1 MPCLQIRKFIV
12 DVTSPRLFYIFSA
25 LLILASFSVESNKR
39 IQNFLG
45 ASVVKNLPVSV
56 GDNGFNGLSRKMAH
70 AAEQLSPHVHHK
82 CWTCALEPRSRNHYA
97 HVLQLVKP
105 SYHGACA
112 LQQWDAH
119 APQLEKSL
127 CSTEDPAQPKIS

>member
-45 ASVVKNLPVSV
+45 ASVVKNLPVSA

-82 CWTCALEPRSRNHYA
+82 C
-97 HVLQLVKP
+97 
-105 SYHGACA
+105 
-112 LQQWDAH
+112 
-119 APQLEKSL
+119 
-127 CSTEDPAQPKIS
+127 